1 MSGPLRDRIDL
12 IVDVPPVPAS
22 ALDASSAAESSAAVC
37 TRVVDARV
45 RQWQRYGE
53 DGPRSNADLKGGAV
67 ARHCRPDAEGRRL
80 LSQAVQAFGLSARGH
95 ARVLKVARTIADLGA
110 SDRVRA
116 DDVAEALQYRL
127 AQ

>member
-1 MSGPLRDRIDL
+1 LRDRMDL

-22 ALDASSAAESSAAVC
+22 ALDGANAGESSATVC

-53 DGPRSNADLKGGAV
+53 DGPRANADLKGGAV
-67 ARHCRPDAEGRRL
+67 ARHCRLDVDGRRL
-80 LSQAVQAFGLSARGH
+80 LTQAVEAFGLSARGY